1 MVHEICIESVILPS
15 PTPAPSSTPKSQ
27 DEKKKRRP
35 SPTPATPSSTPK
47 SQDEKKK
54 RRPEQRTLMTVLNEV
69 IKEEDQNLRR
79 VRGEIRRSSAS
90 SLQQQ
95 AAKENM
101 GKGDSSL
108 EEQKGQGE
116 SRTSSSTSGSRVL
129 KDSNLVLAK
138 AQLSRPTMK
147 KMSNNGVPQKEYKLY
162 PFRSQSLSRR
172 TRRGSR
178 R

>member
-1 MVHEICIESVILPS
+1 MVHEICIEPVILPS

-35 SPTPATPSSTPK
+35 
-47 SQDEKKK
+47 
-54 RRPEQRTLMTVLNEV
+54 EQRTLMSVLNEV

-90 SLQQQ
+90 SQQQ

-101 GKGDSSL
+101 GKGDNSSL
-108 EEQKGQGE
+108 EEQKGRGGQGE
-116 SRTSSSTSGSRVL
+116 TRTSSSTSGSRVL

-138 AQLSRPTMK
+138 AQLSRSTMK

-162 PFRSQSLSRR
+162 PLRSQSLSRR